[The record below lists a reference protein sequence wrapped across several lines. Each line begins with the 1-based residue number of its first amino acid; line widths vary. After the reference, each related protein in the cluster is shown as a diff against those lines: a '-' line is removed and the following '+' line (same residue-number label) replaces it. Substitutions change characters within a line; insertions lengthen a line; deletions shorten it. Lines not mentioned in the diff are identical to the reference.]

1 MFLYNF
7 ILYTYFI
14 YVLYIFFFSM
24 IKKANRTQNIKA
36 PQVKPINFLS
46 LIIQNLQIICSATS

>member
-1 MFLYNF
+1 
-7 ILYTYFI
+7 
-14 YVLYIFFFSM
+14 M